1 MWRYE
6 MDLMD
11 VISKYGCKDFEINK
25 AKRLVDDMS
34 TEVEKYTQLLELAK
48 QNYVDTIK
56 ANIRYEK
63 WTLSFDEVGK
73 WLCMLKTEK
82 IDKRKKYNEKLC
94 YDFINSELRDLLED
108 DSIEVVSVSSGGW
121 ESYYYSYEFKTNKD
135 SEHKY
140 YLSIPNAKSLNVENI
155 SNAYDGMLALF
166 KVEGFTHNMIE
177 SSYDESDI
185 KKAYKDLWNK
195 GE

>member
-1 MWRYE
+1 MN
-6 MDLMD
+6 LKD

-56 ANIRYEK
+56 RNIDYT
-63 WTLSFDEVGK
+63 TLIFPYNKVAT
-73 WLCMLKTEK
+73 WLSMVKNNT
-82 IDKRKKYNEKLC
+82 IDKRKKYDEKSH

-108 DSIEVVSVSSGGW
+108 DSVEVVSVSSGGW

-140 YLSIPNAKSLNVENI
+140 YLSIPNTNVLTVDNFH
-155 SNAYDGMLALF
+155 NAYEGKLALY
-166 KVEGFTHNMIE
+166 KIDGSCHNMIE
-177 SSYDESDI
+177 CSYDRADI
-185 KKAYKDLWNK
+185 KNAYKDLWNE

>member
-1 MWRYE
+1 MN
-6 MDLMD
+6 LTD
-11 VISKYGCKDFEINK
+11 VISMYGGKDFEINK
-25 AKRLVDDMS
+25 AKRLVDDMN
-34 TEVEKYTQLLELAK
+34 TEVEKYIQLLELAK
-48 QNYVDTIK
+48 QNYVNTIK

-63 WTLSFDEVGK
+63 WILSFDKVSK
-73 WLCMLKTEK
+73 WLHMLDTEK
-82 IDKRKKYNEKLC
+82 IDKRKKYDEKHH

-140 YLSIPNAKSLNVENI
+140 YLSIPNTNVLTVDNFH
-155 SNAYDGMLALF
+155 NAYEGMLALY
-166 KVEGFTHNMIE
+166 KIEGFSHRIIAQ
-177 SSYDESDI
+177 SYDENEI
-185 KKAYKDLWNK
+185 KKTYKDLWNK